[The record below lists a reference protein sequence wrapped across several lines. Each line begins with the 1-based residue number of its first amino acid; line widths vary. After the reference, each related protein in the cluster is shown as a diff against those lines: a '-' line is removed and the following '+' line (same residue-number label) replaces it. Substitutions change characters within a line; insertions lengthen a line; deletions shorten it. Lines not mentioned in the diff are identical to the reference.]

1 MYLIIFFFLVVF
13 FCLID
18 EVKVDIFTQPTEEEI
33 KARNPEVEK
42 GGVWSP
48 KDCQAWQKVAIIIP
62 YRDRYRFLMILLNR
76 LLPMLQRQQLSFRFF
91 VIEQVS
97 ASVHFKSIVK
107 WCGGGGGEKDFE
119 NRCFIHVC
127 KEMFLH
133 TLSHCF

>member
-1 MYLIIFFFLVVF
+1 MYMYYLIIFFFLVVF

-91 VIEQVS
+91 VVEQVS
-97 ASVHFKSIVK
+97 ASVHFKSIFKLCVGVGG
-107 WCGGGGGEKDFE
+107 WGGEGGGGEGF
-119 NRCFIHVC
+119 
-127 KEMFLH
+127 
-133 TLSHCF
+133 